1 VHTHDGQF
9 SNLKDQQHL
18 MSSGSSSLLKR
29 SSVDFSDLE
38 TESVVFLSC
47 LLEFVLTAENLTLG
61 SFFHCMI
68 TVFIAV
74 LY

>member
-1 VHTHDGQF
+1 MHTHDGQF
-9 SNLKDQQHL
+9 SKLKDQQHL
-18 MSSGSSSLLKR
+18 TSSGSSLLLKR

-61 SFFHCMI
+61 PS
-68 TVFIAV
+68 FIA
-74 LY
+74 

>member
-9 SNLKDQQHL
+9 SKLKEQQCL
-18 MSSGSSSLLKR
+18 TSSGSSLLLKR

-61 SFFHCMI
+61 PSFI
-68 TVFIAV
+68 P
-74 LY
+74 